1 MVIMKQL
8 LFTPS
13 AGKRLIAKA
22 LAQNPTV
29 LRALKKGTLVIVAGT
44 TNGYVAEEILKIL
57 KIEGFSKANFFR
69 GLTLPPGGA
78 VNSEGRLVDESKFIG
93 DVVINKGEWQKGKN
107 IADVVDSL
115 KEGDVILKGA
125 NALNIEK
132 KQAAVLIGHP
142 KAGTVSFI
150 MQAVAGR
157 RVKLI
162 VPVGLEKRVN
172 NDLYALTEKLNSP
185 NASGYRMYLVPGQI
199 FTEIE
204 AIKQLSGANAELIA
218 AGGIYGAEG
227 SYLLAVT
234 GTDAQENYA
243 EKMWKSIASEPPF

>member
-1 MVIMKQL
+1 MKQL

-29 LRALKKGTLVIVAGT
+29 LSALKKGTVVIVAGT
-44 TNGYVAEEILKIL
+44 TNGYVAEEILKQL
-57 KIEGFSKANFFR
+57 KIEGFSKSNFFR

-78 VNSEGRLVDESKFIG
+78 ITLEGRLNDESKFLG
-93 DVVINKGEWQKGKN
+93 DVVITNGEWQKGKT
-107 IADVVDSL
+107 IADVVDDL

-142 KAGTVSFI
+142 KAGTISFI

-157 RVKLI
+157 RTKLI

-172 NDLYALTEKLNSP
+172 ADLYALTEKLNSP
-185 NASGYRMYLVPGQI
+185 EASGYRMYLVPGQV

-218 AGGIYGAEG
+218 AGGICGAEG
-227 SYLLAVT
+227 SYSLAVT
-234 GTDAQENYA
+234 GTEPQENYV
-243 EKMWKSIASEPPF
+243 EKVWKTVASEVPF

>member
-1 MVIMKQL
+1 MKQL

-22 LAQNPTV
+22 LAQNPAVLKV
-29 LRALKKGTLVIVAGT
+29 LRNGTLVIIAGT
-44 TNGYVAEEILKIL
+44 TNGYVAEEILKQL
-57 KIEGFSKANFFR
+57 KIEGFSRTNFFR
-69 GLTLPPGGA
+69 GLTLPPSGD
-78 VNSEGRLVDESKFIG
+78 VTSEGRLADESRFPG
-93 DVVINKGEWQKGKN
+93 DVIITDGKWQKNKT
-107 IADVVDSL
+107 IVDVVDSL

-132 KQAAVLIGHP
+132 KQAAVLVGHP
-142 KAGTVSFI
+142 KAGTISFI

-162 VPVGLEKRVN
+162 VPVGLEKRVST
-172 NDLYALTEKLNSP
+172 DLYALTEKMNSP
-185 NASGYRMYLVPGQI
+185 NASGYRMYLVPGEV

-218 AGGIYGAEG
+218 AGGIHGAEG
-227 SYLLAVT
+227 SYLVAVK
-234 GTDAQENYA
+234 GTDPQENYV
-243 EKMWKSIASEPPF
+243 EKLWKSVASEPPF